1 MSLLSSAKWNA
12 LSQFFKIFI
21 QLVNM
26 VYLATIIPPSEYGIM
41 AMAAVVINL
50 GVLLRDLGTAS
61 AIIQRKVLPAALV
74 NSIFWLNVFLGIFLC
89 LVVAGTS
96 PLVAQLY
103 DQIELKNVLFLLSI
117 TFPLSSCAAVHLAL
131 LERESK
137 FKKISLIEVSSSL
150 FSVVIAIIMANLG
163 FGVYS
168 LVAQSIIMNLSSA
181 ILFWKIS
188 GWRPNIPT
196 KYMWVHLKDIF
207 SFSANLSVFN
217 IINYFSRNADSFI
230 IGRYMSIV
238 VLGSYNLAYRIM
250 LFPLQSLTF
259 VATRSLYPVLSHHQ
273 DDNKKIA
280 SIYLNCT
287 FFVLFLSAPLMSG
300 IAVLSVPFVNWVFGP
315 QWHITA
321 NILTWLAP
329 IGIMQSV
336 LSTTGSVFMAKN
348 KTRTLLYLGIF
359 GTLLQ
364 LTSFIIGAKLDIVS
378 FVKLYFIANVINF
391 FPAMYFVF
399 KILDSSIVVF
409 LKKILPII
417 LSTLLMVSAIYIYLQ
432 SLVARSDVFI
442 VLTSTC
448 IGVVVYFLASFFSSS
463 DIRELIIKKIS
474 KKQHQSF

>member
-1 MSLLSSAKWNA
+1 MNLLSNAKWNA
-12 LSQFFKIFI
+12 FSQFFKICV
-21 QLVNM
+21 QLVN
-26 VYLATIIPPSEYGIM
+26 VIYLAKIIPPSEYGLM
-41 AMAAVVINL
+41 AMALVIINL
-50 GVLLRDLGTAS
+50 GMLLRDLGTSS
-61 AIIQRKVLPAALV
+61 AIIRQKELTNDLINTV
-74 NSIFWLNVFLGIFLC
+74 FWV
-89 LVVAGTS
+89 
-96 PLVAQLY
+96 
-103 DQIELKNVLFLLSI
+103 NVLMGCIFALLVILGSPVISEIYKQPRLIEVLISMSI
-117 TFPLSSCAAVHLAL
+117 IFPLSSSASAHLAL
-131 LERESK
+131 LQRESK
-137 FKKISLIEVSSSL
+137 FKVISFIEIFSSTVSVILALI
-150 FSVVIAIIMANLG
+150 AAKMG

-168 LVAQSIIMNLSSA
+168 LVIQAVSLNLISA
-181 ILFWKIS
+181 IQFWICSKWHPSFSKI
-188 GWRPNIPT
+188 IV
-196 KYMWVHLKDIF
+196 YHELKKIF
-207 SFSANLSVFN
+207 GFSANVSLFN
-217 IINYFSRNADSFI
+217 IINYFARNADSFI

>member
-230 IGRYMSIV
+230 IGKFMSAFI
-238 VLGSYNLAYRIM
+238 LGNYNLAYRIM
-250 LFPLQSLTF
+250 LFPLASLTF
-259 VATRSLYPVLSHHQ
+259 VFGRSLYPILSRHQ
-273 DDNKKIA
+273 DDSDYTRK
-280 SIYLNCT
+280 IYLDCV
-287 FFVLFLSAPLMSG
+287 FYILMLSAPLMSG
-300 IAVLSVPFVNWVFGP
+300 VAILSTPLINNIFGS
-315 QWHITA
+315 QWTLTA
-321 NILTWLAP
+321 GILVWLAP
-329 IGIMQSV
+329 TAILQSV
-336 LSTTGSVFMAKN
+336 ISTTGAVFSSKKRTGLLLIMGIIGSTLMVTAFLIGVHYDIFTFAK
-348 KTRTLLYLGIF
+348 LYL
-359 GTLLQ
+359 
-364 LTSFIIGAKLDIVS
+364 
-378 FVKLYFIANVINF
+378 IANVINF
-391 FPAMYFVF
+391 FPPVCISLWLLNSNLFQLIKTIF
-399 KILDSSIVVF
+399 PIV
-409 LKKILPII
+409 I
-417 LSTLLMVSAIYIYLQ
+417 STLIMIIALNMALSIGMVNPKSVLELFFC
-432 SLVARSDVFI
+432 SLFGA
-442 VLTSTC
+442 
-448 IGVVVYFLASFFSSS
+448 VVYFLTLSVFSKK
-463 DIRELIIKKIS
+463 IREIFLKKLRF
-474 KKQHQSF
+474 KKVGI